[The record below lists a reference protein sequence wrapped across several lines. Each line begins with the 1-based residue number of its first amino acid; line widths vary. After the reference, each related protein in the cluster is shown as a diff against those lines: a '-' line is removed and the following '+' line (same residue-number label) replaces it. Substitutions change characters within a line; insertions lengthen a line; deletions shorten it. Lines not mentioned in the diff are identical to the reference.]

1 MMWYGRIRS
10 LVLFRATI
18 YERKKKNVKMREI
31 KVCMIKIILFILDE
45 GTKRGEKKM

>member
-18 YERKKKNVKMREI
+18 YERKKNNKMSEI